1 MSRREDPEL
10 TAYLLGE
17 LDRDAAAA
25 FETAMAGD
33 PQLRERV
40 DLLRP
45 LVDRLE
51 RLPDAAWQPPA
62 PPPLAPLPAPRG
74 TRGRRPVLRPVAAV
88 AFAVVLL
95 AVGVGVGLLVAEDD
109 PPTSAPAPVVQ
120 RAFLAPVDA
129 DADAGARGRAAVV
142 AGPDRGVNLTVSGLE
157 PLAGDGFYELW
168 LLGRGGELVS
178 LGAFEVD
185 REGSAA
191 VSVPLPV
198 DPGGFQFFDVSREP
212 GDGDPGHSGASVL
225 RGRTAGA

>member
-62 PPPLAPLPAPRG
+62 PPPLAPLPASRG
-74 TRGRRPVLRPVAAV
+74 TRDRRPVLRPVAAV

-95 AVGVGVGLLVAEDD
+95 AVGVGVGLLVADDD
-109 PPTSAPAPVVQ
+109 PPRSAPAPVVQ
-120 RAFLAPVDA
+120 RASLAPVDA
-129 DADAGARGRAAVV
+129 DTGARGRAAVV

-157 PLAGDGFYELW
+157 PLADDGFYELW

-178 LGAFEVD
+178 LGGFEVD

-198 DPGGFQFFDVSREP
+198 DPRGFQFFDVSREA

-225 RGRTAGA
+225 RGPTTGA